1 MSCLGVWHFIFYKMP
16 KDRILNLLHL
26 HFIVFI
32 WGFTA
37 ILGKL
42 ITLESLPLVWIRM
55 GLATVFIAVY
65 ISITKFSLKVSKR
78 TLFWLLGGGIV
89 VALHWVTFFLAIK
102 VSTVSVALAMMS
114 TGAFFTALMEPFWYG
129 RKIIGYE
136 IVFGLLV
143 ITGLYLIF
151 KVETQYVYG
160 MTIALI
166 SAFLAAVFSLINGKL
181 VQTHRPSIISFY
193 ELGVG
198 VLFLTIIL
206 GINGN
211 INLNLIIY
219 PLMDWIYLI
228 ILALICTAYAFIASV
243 RIMRVLT
250 PYTVM
255 LTTNLEPVYGIL
267 LAWFIFGSEEKM
279 KPMFYVGALIILMT
293 VIANGI
299 LKQRTNIKKRVP
311 KI

>member
-1 MSCLGVWHFIFYKMP
+1 MP

-65 ISITKFSLKVSKR
+65 ISITKLSLKVSKR

-102 VSTVSVALAMMS
+102 VSTISVALAMMS
-114 TGAFFTALMEPFWYG
+114 TGAFFTALMEPFWFG

-143 ITGLYLIF
+143 
-151 KVETQYVYG
+151 
-160 MTIALI
+160 
-166 SAFLAAVFSLINGKL
+166 
-181 VQTHRPSIISFY
+181 R
-193 ELGVG
+193 
-198 VLFLTIIL
+198 
-206 GINGN
+206 
-211 INLNLIIY
+211 
-219 PLMDWIYLI
+219 W
-228 ILALICTAYAFIASV
+228 
-243 RIMRVLT
+243 
-250 PYTVM
+250 
-255 LTTNLEPVYGIL
+255 
-267 LAWFIFGSEEKM
+267 W
-279 KPMFYVGALIILMT
+279 
-293 VIANGI
+293 
-299 LKQRTNIKKRVP
+299 
-311 KI
+311 

>member
-1 MSCLGVWHFIFYKMP
+1 MQN
-16 KDRILNLLHL
+16 DRIVNLLHL

-42 ITLESLPLVWIRM
+42 ISIDSLPLVWVRM
-55 GLATVFIAVY
+55 GLATLFIAIY
-65 ISITKFSLKVSKR
+65 ILFAKFSLKVSKKDIW
-78 TLFWLLGGGIV
+78 WLVCGGIV

-114 TGAFFTALMEPFWYG
+114 TGAFFTALMEPFWYK

-136 IVFGLLV
+136 ILFGLMV
-143 ITGLYLIF
+143 IAGLYLIF
-151 KVETQYVYG
+151 KVETEYIFG
-160 MTIALI
+160 MIIALI

-181 VQTHRPSIISFY
+181 VQNHRPAIISFY
-193 ELGVG
+193 ELGIG
-198 VLFLTIIL
+198 MLFLSIIL
-206 GINGN
+206 IAKGDFNMS
-211 INLNLIIY
+211 LMTL
-219 PLMDWIYLI
+219 PQMDWVYLI
-228 ILALICTAYAFIASV
+228 VLALICTAYAFIASV
-243 RIMRVLT
+243 KIMRVLT

-279 KPMFYVGALIILMT
+279 KPMFYVGALIILST

-299 LKQRTNIKKRVP
+299 LKQRANIKKRVP

>member
-1 MSCLGVWHFIFYKMP
+1 MP

-42 ITLESLPLVWIRM
+42 ITIESMPLVWLRM
-55 GLATVFIAVY
+55 GLATLF
-65 ISITKFSLKVSKR
+65 ISIYIYFSKFSLKVSKK
-78 TLFWLLGGGIV
+78 TFLWLLAGGIV

-102 VSTVSVALAMMS
+102 ISTVSIALAMMS

-129 RKIIGYE
+129 RKIIAYE
-136 IVFGLLV
+136 IFFGLLV
-143 ITGLYLIF
+143 IVGLYLIF
-151 KVETQYVYG
+151 KVETEYVLG
-160 MTIALI
+160 MVIALI

-181 VQTHRPSIISFY
+181 VQEHKPSIISFY

-198 VLFLTIIL
+198 VIFLSIVIMIK
-206 GINGN
+206 GDWDMS
-211 INLNLIIY
+211 LITL
-219 PLMDWIYLI
+219 PKMDWVYLL
-228 ILALICTAYAFIASV
+228 ILAIICTAYAFIASV
-243 RIMRVLT
+243 KIMRVLT

-267 LAWFIFGSEEKM
+267 LAWMIFGSEEKM
-279 KPMFYVGALIILMT
+279 KPMFYVGALIILST

-299 LKQRTNIKKRVP
+299 LKQRENIKNKGS

>member
-1 MSCLGVWHFIFYKMP
+1 MQ

-42 ITLESLPLVWIRM
+42 ITIDSLPLVWIRM
-55 GLATVFIAVY
+55 GMATLFIAVY
-65 ISITKFSLKVSKR
+65 ILFAKFSLKVTKK
-78 TLFWLLGGGIV
+78 TFWWLLGGGVV

-114 TGAFFTALMEPFWYG
+114 TGAFFTALMEPFWYK

-136 IVFGLLV
+136 IFFGLMV
-143 ITGLYLIF
+143 VAGLYLIF
-151 KVETQYVYG
+151 KVETEYVYG
-160 MTIALI
+160 MVIALI

-181 VQTHRPSIISFY
+181 VQTHRPSVISFY

-198 VLFLTIIL
+198 MVFLSIIL
-206 GINGN
+206 IVKGDFSMS
-211 INLNLIIY
+211 LITL
-219 PLMDWIYLI
+219 PQMDWVYLVV
-228 ILALICTAYAFIASV
+228 LALICTAYAFIASV
-243 RIMRVLT
+243 KIMRVLT

-279 KPMFYVGALIILMT
+279 KPMFYVGALIILST

-299 LKQRTNIKKRVP
+299 LKQRANIKKRVP

>member
-1 MSCLGVWHFIFYKMP
+1 MQ

-42 ITLESLPLVWIRM
+42 ITIDSLPLVWIRM
-55 GLATVFIAVY
+55 GMATLFIAVY
-65 ISITKFSLKVSKR
+65 ILLAKFSLKVSRK
-78 TLFWLLGGGIV
+78 TFWWLLGGGVV

-114 TGAFFTALMEPFWYG
+114 TGAFFTALMEPFWYK

-136 IVFGLLV
+136 IFFGLMV
-143 ITGLYLIF
+143 VAGLYLIF
-151 KVETQYVYG
+151 KVETEYVYG
-160 MTIALI
+160 MIIALI

-181 VQTHRPSIISFY
+181 VQTHRPSVISFY

-198 VLFLTIIL
+198 MVFLSIIL
-206 GINGN
+206 IVRGDFSMS
-211 INLNLIIY
+211 LITL
-219 PLMDWIYLI
+219 PHMDWIYLLV
-228 ILALICTAYAFIASV
+228 LALICTAYAFIASV
-243 RIMRVLT
+243 KIMRVLT

-279 KPMFYVGALIILMT
+279 EPMFYVGALIILST

-299 LKQRTNIKKRVP
+299 LKQRANIKKRVP

>member
-1 MSCLGVWHFIFYKMP
+1 MQ

-42 ITLESLPLVWIRM
+42 ITIDSLPLVWIRM
-55 GLATVFIAVY
+55 GMATLFIAVY
-65 ISITKFSLKVSKR
+65 ILLAKFSLKVSRK
-78 TLFWLLGGGIV
+78 TFWWLLGGGVV

-114 TGAFFTALMEPFWYG
+114 TGAFFTALMEPFWYK

-136 IVFGLLV
+136 IFFGLMV
-143 ITGLYLIF
+143 VAGLYLIF
-151 KVETQYVYG
+151 KVETEYVYG
-160 MTIALI
+160 MIIALI

-181 VQTHRPSIISFY
+181 VQTHRPSVISFY

-198 VLFLTIIL
+198 MVFLSIVLIVKGDFSMS
-206 GINGN
+206 
-211 INLNLIIY
+211 LITL
-219 PLMDWIYLI
+219 PQMDWVYLVV
-228 ILALICTAYAFIASV
+228 LALICTAYAFIASV
-243 RIMRVLT
+243 KIMRVLT

-279 KPMFYVGALIILMT
+279 KPMFYVGALIILST

-299 LKQRTNIKKRVP
+299 LKQRANIKKRVP

>member
-1 MSCLGVWHFIFYKMP
+1 MP

-42 ITLESLPLVWIRM
+42 ITIDSLPLVWIRM
-55 GLATVFIAVY
+55 GLATLFISLY
-65 ISITKFSLKVSKR
+65 IFITKFSLKVSRK
-78 TLFWLLGGGIV
+78 TLAWLVGGGIV

-136 IVFGLLV
+136 ILFGLLV
-143 ITGLYLIF
+143 IIGLYLIF
-151 KVETQYVYG
+151 KVETEYVFG
-160 MTIALI
+160 MAIALI

-181 VQTHRPSIISFY
+181 VQTHRPSVISFY

-198 VLFLTIIL
+198 VLFLTIVL
-206 GINGN
+206 GIKGD
-211 INLNLIIY
+211 LGPQLVTL
-219 PLMDWIYLI
+219 PQMDWVYLV

-279 KPMFYVGALIILMT
+279 KPMFYVGALIILLT

-299 LKQRTNIKKRVP
+299 LKQRANIKKRVS

>member
-1 MSCLGVWHFIFYKMP
+1 MQ

-42 ITLESLPLVWIRM
+42 ITIDSLPLVWIRM
-55 GLATVFIAVY
+55 GMATLFIAVY
-65 ISITKFSLKVSKR
+65 ILFAKFSLKVSWK
-78 TLFWLLGGGIV
+78 TFWWLLGGGVV

-114 TGAFFTALMEPFWYG
+114 TGAFFTALMEPFWYK

-136 IVFGLLV
+136 IFFGLIV
-143 ITGLYLIF
+143 VAGLYLIF
-151 KVETQYVYG
+151 KVETEYVFG
-160 MTIALI
+160 MVIALI

-181 VQTHRPSIISFY
+181 VQTHRPSVISFY

-198 VLFLTIIL
+198 MVFLSIIL
-206 GINGN
+206 IVKGDFGMS
-211 INLNLIIY
+211 LITL
-219 PLMDWIYLI
+219 PQMDWVYLVV
-228 ILALICTAYAFIASV
+228 LALICTAYAFIASV
-243 RIMRVLT
+243 KIMRVLT

-279 KPMFYVGALIILMT
+279 KPMFYVGALIILST

-299 LKQRTNIKKRVP
+299 LKQRANIKKRVP

>member
-1 MSCLGVWHFIFYKMP
+1 MP
-16 KDRILNLLHL
+16 KDRLQNLLHL

-42 ITLESLPLVWIRM
+42 ITIDSLPLVWSRM
-55 GLATVFIAVY
+55 GLATLFISLY
-65 ISITKFSLKVSKR
+65 IYFSKFNIKVSKK
-78 TLFWLLGGGIV
+78 TFVWLLLGGIV

-114 TGAFFTALMEPFWYG
+114 TGAFFTALMEPFWYK
-129 RKIIGYE
+129 RKIITYE
-136 IVFGLLV
+136 IFFGLLV
-143 ITGLYLIF
+143 IIGLYLIF
-151 KVETQYVYG
+151 KVETQYMYG
-160 MTIALI
+160 MVIALI

-181 VQTHRPSIISFY
+181 VQTHKPSVISFY
-193 ELGVG
+193 ELGIG
-198 VLFLTIIL
+198 VVFLSVVLLIK
-206 GINGN
+206 GD
-211 INLNLIIY
+211 LNMSLVQ
-219 PLMDWIYLI
+219 LTSMDWVYLL
-228 ILALICTAYAFIASV
+228 ILAIICTAYAFIASV
-243 RIMRVLT
+243 KIMRVLT

-267 LAWFIFGSEEKM
+267 LAWFIFGTEEEM
-279 KPMFYVGALIILMT
+279 KPMFYVGACIILLT

-299 LKQRTNIKKRVP
+299 LKQRANIKKRVP